1 MLNPLALGAL
11 AVLPLLAP
19 VPLAAQE
26 QTPRRLVVTGTG
38 EASAR
43 PDVAVISAGVVAQA
57 ETASAA
63 LAENT
68 QAMNRVFEQ
77 LRAAGLPPEDLQTA
91 QFAVTPLYESR
102 QPDPQT
108 TQPPRIVG
116 YQVSNQ
122 VRARVRDIDRL
133 GATLDALVGAG
144 ANSIDGLSF
153 DLADPKQV
161 LGEARD
167 AAVADAL
174 AKAKRYAPP
183 PGYSLGDHLD
193 RGGRRYPP
201 PRPMMRAE
209 AMAARRA
216 DRARPDRA
224 VGQRDDHVRARLTE
238 SRRRPSTPAAC
249 APARGSAAW
258 TNAIR
263 KAWRCGLRRSEFV
276 QQRLAA
282 GLVFALGDVALGSQV
297 IEDVQLMLDRAR
309 RRPCRRRRGHVG
321 RRRGD
326 IGRGPRSR
334 LLIYRASLS
343 R

>member
-1 MLNPLALGAL
+1 MLKPLALGAL
-11 AVLPLLAP
+11 AALPLLGP
-19 VPLAAQE
+19 ISLAAQE

-57 ETASAA
+57 DTASAA

-108 TQPPRIVG
+108 PQPPRIVG

-122 VRARVRDIDRL
+122 VSARVRDIDRL

-144 ANSIDGLSF
+144 ANSIDGLVF
-153 DLADPKQV
+153 DLADPKEV

-174 AKAKRYAPP
+174 AKAKRYAAAA
-183 PGYSLGDHLD
+183 GVQLGAIISIEES
-193 RGGRRYPP
+193 GGYPP

-209 AMAARRA
+209 AMAADVPIA
-216 DRARPDRA
+216 P
-224 VGQRDDHVRARLTE
+224 GQTE
-238 SRRRPSTPAAC
+238 L
-249 APARGSAAW
+249 SASV
-258 TNAIR
+258 TIT
-263 KAWRCGLRRSEFV
+263 
-276 QQRLAA
+276 
-282 GLVFALGDVALGSQV
+282 FALD
-297 IEDVQLMLDRAR
+297 
-309 RRPCRRRRGHVG
+309 
-321 RRRGD
+321 
-326 IGRGPRSR
+326 
-334 LLIYRASLS
+334 
-343 R
+343 